1 MLFSSKSKHLSK
13 KMCGD
18 RLANFLS
25 VPTAHSFRRASV
37 GSRTGAVQSWQSA
50 RLASLRRRGF
60 SLQSTHGPP
69 KKHPTALAVGCF
81 FVPLTQSGCFLQ
93 NSMAGMN
100 PCWNSRCGI
109 YKCYCPSNCSVICL
123 KKIADHRSRDA
134 LSRMKLRTSS
144 LAEA

>member
-1 MLFSSKSKHLSK
+1 
-13 KMCGD
+13 MCGD

-60 SLQSTHGPP
+60 SHQSTHGPP

-81 FVPLTQSGCFLQ
+81 FVPLTQSGYFPK
-93 NSMAGMN
+93 NSMAGV
-100 PCWNSRCGI
+100 NSCHIVNRSAS
-109 YKCYCPSNCSVICL
+109 PNH
-123 KKIADHRSRDA
+123 HRNYTGV
-134 LSRMKLRTSS
+134 LSLCFFKYSEKDLAPILRPFWSIS
-144 LAEA
+144 FHILLP